1 LAHDPGLCY
10 APRPLDAIPFLALRP
25 GIFDDII
32 EFKVWLATIVLGVAV
47 LQVASMA
54 SVYGWLPVPDRIKEP
69 LAIFHRWEGR
79 TIVFVAVIIAVL
91 CILDP
96 GPQSSPDRQ
105 RNHTYLGIAI
115 LALLTLK
122 IGVIHF
128 APKAHTAVLPV
139 LGLAVS
145 GVFVGLWYT
154 SSYAFWFEGG
164 SGYTGHATVDA
175 LVLIVT
181 DRETVGAY
189 NPPEVNVKKGHAI
202 EWRNDDS
209 APHTVTAAGFD
220 SGPRGLRTGDTFKWQ
235 FNRVGTVEYR
245 CTIHPSMTGTVV
257 VVP

>member
-1 LAHDPGLCY
+1 
-10 APRPLDAIPFLALRP
+10 LDALPFVALRP
-25 GIFDDII
+25 GTFDDII
-32 EFKVWLATIVLGVAV
+32 EFKVVLATIILGVAA
-47 LQVASMA
+47 LQVVSMA
-54 SVYGWLPVPDRIKEP
+54 TVYGWLPVPDRVKEP

-105 RNHTYLGIAI
+105 RNHTILGITI

-139 LGLAVS
+139 LGIAVA
-145 GVFVGLWYT
+145 GIFVGLWYT
-154 SSYAFWFEGG
+154 SSYAFWFSGG
-164 SGYTGHATVDA
+164 SGYSGHAEVDA

-181 DRETVGAY
+181 DPTTVGAY
-189 NPPEVNVKKGHAI
+189 NPAEVHVKKGHAI

-209 APHTVTAAGFD
+209 APHTVTAGGFD
-220 SGPRGLRTGDTFKWQ
+220 SGPRGLKTGSTFKWQ
-235 FNRVGTVEYR
+235 FNNIGTVEYR
-245 CTIHPSMTGTVV
+245 CTIHPSMRGVV
-257 VVP
+257 IVDP